1 MYHKLQQNPLSSD
14 IAKSINI
21 YDINIYDIKLVVFFY
36 IILFSYP
43 HKMEYW
49 MPPLVL
55 VKKSPH
61 PHWPIFQHISTRI
74 CLKKPTKVNSN
85 SPEKFWDFTE
95 LKYGHC
101 GYCHHCH
108 RAASFQR
115 LSHCIPMISLIK
127 SSLSKNKT
135 SRNYLV
141 GGFNPP
147 SEKWWSSSVGMMT
160 FPTEW
165 KVIKKLFQTTNQLSM
180 PVPITLK
187 WPILD
192 VKSHGPSI
200 CEDSCSWSWWGNM
213 MNQQQSWRIS
223 GWNDEKTGVGYRP
236 ESKNGFRCSKWMFLW
251 VEMERSQRLGYLTLA
266 REPDSRGGLGAK
278 NSRGQCPQVT
288 MALFQ

>member
-127 SSLSKNKT
+127 SSPSKNKT

-180 PVPITLK
+180 PVPITLNDQF
-187 WPILD
+187 WMWNPTVQASARTL
-192 VKSHGPSI
+192 VAGPG
-200 CEDSCSWSWWGNM
+200 EETWWISSKVGGFQDETM
-213 MNQQQSWRIS
+213 KKLVLGIDLNQKM
-223 GWNDEKTGVGYRP
+223 DFVAV
-236 ESKNGFRCSKWMFLW
+236 NGCFY
-251 VEMERSQRLGYLTLA
+251 G
-266 REPDSRGGLGAK
+266 
-278 NSRGQCPQVT
+278 
-288 MALFQ
+288 